1 MDINKLKKLLNISNQ
16 DIADMFDMSYNA
28 YANSSAKQRY
38 ETALCRLLE
47 CALLGGKK
55 NETKNLTDTDHRI
68 KNETEPLI
76 LYGVSQQRELLNAF
90 QEYYQKGDY
99 DDEYSFD
106 ENINRFLKAF
116 NCG

>member
-1 MDINKLKKLLNISNQ
+1 MDIKTLKKQLGLSQ
-16 DIADMFDMSYNA
+16 KDLAEFYDMSYNA

-47 CALLGGKK
+47 CVLLGGKK
-55 NETKNLTDTDHRI
+55 NETKNLTDTDHRV
-68 KNETEPLI
+68 NDETQPLI